1 MAAAR
6 VYALVALPTASLE
19 CIAVALAP
27 IYHVAPCAA
36 RAYTLATDPRL
47 SVHSYWR
54 NVSRRAMK
62 SGEMNETV
70 LDGVCGVSG
79 IQC

>member
-27 IYHVAPCAA
+27 IYHVVPGAA
-36 RAYTLATDPRL
+36 RAYTLATGPRL
-47 SVHSYWR
+47 SVHSYWLWEW
-54 NVSRRAMK
+54 SRRNCATTYLLWEW
-62 SGEMNETV
+62 SRRNCATT
-70 LDGVCGVSG
+70 
-79 IQC
+79 